1 MEFLKRYFGIEQL
14 QQERTL
20 QLQRQ
25 AEQDQ
30 HLKKA
35 AQECPYLVS
44 SFLLYE
50 RQENRCMTYEYAQ
63 HPFSAYFVVAQSQ
76 LNRIH
81 KRQDEFDAAVRS
93 DTLCNYLFRTTTPSP

>member
-20 QLQRQ
+20 QLERQ
-25 AEQDQ
+25 TGQDH
-30 HLKKA
+30 HLRKA

-44 SFLLYE
+44 SFLLFE
-50 RQENRCMTYEYAQ
+50 REENRRMTYEYAS
-63 HPFSAYFVVAQSQ
+63 HPFSAYFVVAQGQ

-81 KRQDEFDAAVRS
+81 KRQDELDTAIRS
-93 DTLCNYLFRTTTPSP
+93 GIVCDYLLRTLP

>member
-14 QQERTL
+14 QHERTL

-25 AEQDQ
+25 ADQDH
-30 HLKKA
+30 HLRKA

-50 RQENRCMTYEYAQ
+50 RQENRSMTYEYAH
-63 HPFSAYFVVAQSQ
+63 HPFSAYFVVAQDQ

-81 KRQDEFDAAVRS
+81 KRQDELDTAIRSGAVCDYFLR
-93 DTLCNYLFRTTTPSP
+93 TLP